1 MLCETWRLYERIL
14 LATVATFWI
23 APLKR
28 ITLITPNVIVI
39 AISYLVIKPYK
50 PEMYI
55 LHWIEVFSI
64 LGIFVSLVRNMF
76 RGFLY
81 VYDIGD
87 EDPVKF
93 VRQGFAVFDLVF
105 SPICVLIYFFIIAPI
120 YNKVKQNNFL
130 LWGTI
135 RRE

>member
-39 AISYLVIKPYK
+39 AIPYLVIKPYK

>member
-93 VRQGFAVFDLVF
+93 VRQGFAAFDLVF

>member
-39 AISYLVIKPYK
+39 AISYLVIKPYR